1 MKRFTFVFG
10 SLFVMFIIF
19 YDLKI
24 GTIPSQDLPVYAA
37 AAQPAKQDTAYK
49 TVTVKKGDTV
59 MSIVG
64 ANKTPDDIVK
74 DFEALN
80 PNVKANAIQAGAAYK
95 FPVYRN

>member
-1 MKRFTFVFG
+1 MKRLTFVFG
-10 SLFVMFIIF
+10 SLFVIFIIF

-24 GTIPSQDLPVYAA
+24 GTIPSQGLPAYAA
-37 AAQPAKQDTAYK
+37 AAQPVNQKTSYR

-64 ANKTPDDIVK
+64 AHKAPDDIVQ

-80 PNVKANAIQAGAAYK
+80 PNVKANAIQAGTAYK